1 MRGRPFL
8 RPPSM
13 SDGVGNCTVMIVHP
27 VRCQGRQKT
36 GVSKTF
42 LSLHVY
48 STPRHGLKK
57 ASETWSMI
65 VARLA
70 LLLAARCAAL
80 PASDLSEALQPA
92 ATGGCTDDDTF
103 SDENSLTCE
112 DYIPHYCECRG
123 HIALAAFSSYMLSV
137 FCYRWLCWRGRL
149 QHRDALAVRLLGSRC
164 NF

>member
-1 MRGRPFL
+1 MQTVQCAKMR
-8 RPPSM
+8 
-13 SDGVGNCTVMIVHP
+13 
-27 VRCQGRQKT
+27 RQEIEA
-36 GVSKTF
+36 F
-42 LSLHVY
+42 FAWVY
-48 STPRHGLKK
+48 KNHTRTARTNLDISTIDSRHGLKK

>member
-1 MRGRPFL
+1 
-8 RPPSM
+8 
-13 SDGVGNCTVMIVHP
+13 
-27 VRCQGRQKT
+27 
-36 GVSKTF
+36 
-42 LSLHVY
+42 
-48 STPRHGLKK
+48 
-57 ASETWSMI
+57 MI